1 MKSCCE
7 QKSLEL
13 DQLRG
18 RQLGVL
24 KIVLAINAFM
34 FLVEIIS
41 GILAHSTALSADS
54 LDMLGD
60 ATVYGFS
67 IYAVHKGELWK
78 IKAARLKG
86 IIMALFGIGV
96 LAEALRK
103 VSIAAMP
110 VAETMGI
117 IGSLALLANL
127 VCLVLLWRYRTDD
140 INMRSTWTCSRND
153 IIANLSVIAA
163 SFLVPLTHSAM
174 PDIVVGSGIAVLFL
188 ASAFGVLRDAKVTAA
203 KHVAGNT

>member
-7 QKSLEL
+7 QKSVAL
-13 DQLRG
+13 DHLRG

-24 KIVLAINAFM
+24 KTVLAINALM
-34 FLVEIIS
+34 FLIEIVS

-86 IIMALFGIGV
+86 YIMALFGIGI
-96 LAEALRK
+96 LTEALRK
-103 VSIAAMP
+103 GFIGTMP

-127 VCLVLLWRYRTDD
+127 VCLGLLWRHRSDD
-140 INMRSTWTCSRND
+140 VNMRSTWTCSRND
-153 IIANLSVIAA
+153 IIANLSVLAA
-163 SFLVPLTHSAM
+163 SLLVPLTHSAL

-188 ASAFGVLRDAKVTAA
+188 ASAIGVLRDAKVTAA
-203 KHVAGNT
+203 NHVVGST